1 MNFCIW
7 QWNLAITYPQHDR
20 HTGDDDVQCAFP
32 RLKYNP
38 QLVAMHS
45 SISNNTLM
53 MNMGLTF
60 GDNSSPSNFEPV
72 ARARQQTAQ
81 HLWHKPEFIFEKA
94 GPYLPQFKFAPPAT
108 DAERAAFAVAIPDTI
123 NVGVLDLNGN
133 CRAPTYDHHV
143 DDNMYG
149 DITELIPRAAA
160 ASVVA
165 LYEILG
171 YPDGRTPD
179 PISWGKFATTH
190 GHLRRVV
197 GWEFN
202 TRDLTFALP
211 ADKRQ
216 ALAELLSTWL
226 SKTSCTILE
235 AAELHGSLS
244 DASRANRKGRAMF
257 FGFQNAM
264 RRAIQNRYHQ
274 VKGFYRRQS
283 KLQYLSTQLPKD
295 LHHRL
300 DSLIAR
306 EIASLIWKTKTK
318 IQINAPIQFEIGQL
332 HSLIADA
339 NRPWSISIGHVIP
352 RDPQFTSFGDA
363 CPIGG
368 GAFSHELEYWFDV
381 VWSARTRQ
389 HFDIGQVH
397 INVLEFIIVLLQLAA
412 AITRERES
420 FEVASKPIL
429 PLHKLLIRSDN
440 SPSCNW
446 AHKVSAKSERGQLF
460 VSIYAEFLDQTHLT
474 VDCTHIAGIH
484 NHLAD
489 FISRPPPVPIS
500 HQARCQQIFQEEPRL
515 QRYHFFRPHP
525 KLISCLVSRLSTAHW
540 QANPP
545 LPKSLGQFETV
556 DSTTSSSVFI

>member
-1 MNFCIW
+1 MP
-7 QWNLAITYPQHDR
+7 L
-20 HTGDDDVQCAFP
+20 
-32 RLKYNP
+32 
-38 QLVAMHS
+38 
-45 SISNNTLM
+45 
-53 MNMGLTF
+53 
-60 GDNSSPSNFEPV
+60 
-72 ARARQQTAQ
+72 
-81 HLWHKPEFIFEKA
+81 
-94 GPYLPQFKFAPPAT
+94 
-108 DAERAAFAVAIPDTI
+108 
-123 NVGVLDLNGN
+123 
-133 CRAPTYDHHV
+133 
-143 DDNMYG
+143 
-149 DITELIPRAAA
+149 AAA

-179 PISWGKFATTH
+179 PISWEKFATTH

-211 ADKRQ
+211 SDKRQ
-216 ALAELLSTWL
+216 ALSELLATWL

-264 RRAIQNRYHQ
+264 RRAIQSRYHQ
-274 VKGFYRRQS
+274 VKGFYRRKQ
-283 KLQYLSTQLPKD
+283 KLQHLSNQLPKD

-306 EIASLIWKTKTK
+306 DIASLIWKTKTR
-318 IQINAPIQFEIGQL
+318 IELTAPIQFEISQL
-332 HSLIADA
+332 HSLIADH
-339 NRPWSISIGHVIP
+339 NYPWSISIGHVIP
-352 RDPQFTSFGDA
+352 RDPQFTSHGDA

-381 VWSARTRQ
+381 VWSDRTRQ
-389 HFDIGQVH
+389 LFDAGQVH

-412 AITRERES
+412 AITRDRDGFQVTELH
-420 FEVASKPIL
+420 PIR

-460 VSIYAEFLDQTHLT
+460 VSMYADLLDQTYLT
-474 VDCTHIAGIH
+474 VDCSHIAGID
-484 NHLAD
+484 NNLAD
-489 FISRPPPVPIS
+489 FISRPPSVPIS
-500 HQARCQQIFQEEPRL
+500 HQTRCQQIFQAEPRL
-515 QRYHFFRPHP
+515 RPYRFFRPHP
-525 KLISCLVSRLSTAHW
+525 KLISCLVSRLSTAQW
-540 QANPP
+540 QASPQ
-545 LPKSLGQFETV
+545 LPKSLGRFETV
-556 DSTTSSSVFI
+556 DCTTSSSVFI